1 MRNIVAERIT
11 RAAYQREATICHVA
25 SCHAT
30 TRPIAPAPFRMH
42 GPPMIEVVLWGA
54 VIAAS
59 LSIVAELAPDT
70 IGAQTGFSS
79 RD

>member
-1 MRNIVAERIT
+1 
-11 RAAYQREATICHVA
+11 
-25 SCHAT
+25 
-30 TRPIAPAPFRMH
+30 MH